1 MFNVA
6 VRRSLS
12 VALAFSMSALTGCG
26 SGSATADADA
36 ATQVTVTCP
45 DGTVIH
51 GTLSDCPA
59 STPTPPASPPQETST
74 IDGAAPI
81 DDNFDRAL
89 GIEPTHYGT
98 AANGN
103 RGGIASISTEEVGA
117 FRFSCTPGQITY
129 DDPIAFPGQA
139 GKSHLHQFIGNTSAN
154 ASSTYASLRQAG
166 ASTCDNRGQPYAL
179 NRSSYW
185 MPAMLNG
192 AGFVVPPDQVLVYYK
207 RLPKTDSRC
216 GSPDATHVGFCVNM
230 PNGIK
235 FIFGYDMGKMSGGP
249 TDTKSWDQWSMNF
262 QCVRRPTR
270 ETVAGTGVYQ
280 TLAEAAAVCPVGQ
293 WIKADLDG
301 PSCWDGKNLD
311 TSDHRSHVVYP
322 TGAMSGGGRYCDA
335 AHPYRIPT
343 IAYQWFFTV
352 SADVANWRLSSDDML
367 AKMTGKS
374 VVPGTTLHMDYFE
387 AWSPAIKKVW
397 HDHCI
402 DEHRTC
408 SNGDLGDGRQLKD
421 AGEPVGGWTIQALV
435 PVPQP
440 RG

>member
-103 RGGIASISTEEVGA
+103 RGGIASLSDDPVGA
-117 FRFSCTPGQITY
+117 FRFSCTPGQISY
-129 DDPIAFPGQA
+129 DDPIAFPGQP
-139 GKSHLHQFIGNTSAN
+139 GKSHLHQFIGNTSADAN
-154 ASSTYASLRQAG
+154 STYGSLRATG
-166 ASTCDNRGQPYAL
+166 RSTCDNRGQPYAL

-192 AGFVVPPDQVLVYYK
+192 SGFVVPPDQVLVYYK
-207 RLPKTDSRC
+207 RLPKSDPRC
-216 GSPDATHVGFCVNM
+216 GPPDATHVGICVNM

-235 FIFGYDMGKMSGGP
+235 FIFGYDMAKMSGGP
-249 TDTKSWDQWSMNF
+249 ADTKSWDQWAMNF
-262 QCVRRPTR
+262 KCVADKATR
-270 ETVAGTGVYQ
+270 TELPGVYH
-280 TLAEAAAVCPVGQ
+280 TLAEAAAACPVGN
-293 WIKADLDG
+293 WLKADLDG
-301 PSCWDGKNLD
+301 PPCWDGKNLD
-311 TSDHRSHVVYP
+311 TPDHRSHVVYA
-322 TGAMSGGGRYCDA
+322 TGAAIPGAGRACDA
-335 AHPYRIPT
+335 EHPYRIPG

-352 SADVANWRLSSDDML
+352 TPDVKSWRLSSDDMM
-367 AKMTGKS
+367 AKMGHP
-374 VVPGTTLHMDYFE
+374 VVAGTTLHMDYFE
-387 AWSPAIKKVW
+387 AWSPAIKKEW

-421 AGEPVGGWTIQALV
+421 AGEPIGGWIVQPLV

-440 RG
+440 HG